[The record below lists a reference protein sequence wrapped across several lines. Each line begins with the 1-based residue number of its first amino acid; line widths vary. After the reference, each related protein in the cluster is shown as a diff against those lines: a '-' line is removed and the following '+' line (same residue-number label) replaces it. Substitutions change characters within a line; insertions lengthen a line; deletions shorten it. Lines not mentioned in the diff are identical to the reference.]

1 LADCIG
7 LCCVADR
14 SRNQRKE
21 EAEVNI
27 IVIDWLLLTS
37 GERLAVLSYA
47 ADLNKQRWVKR
58 KTA

>member
-1 LADCIG
+1 M
-7 LCCVADR
+7 
-14 SRNQRKE
+14 
-21 EAEVNI
+21 NI
-27 IVIDWLLLTS
+27 IVKDWLLLTS